1 MEVVQGH
8 NHIRLYWLQNKIW
21 RMEDRKPLT
30 RHEIDKLLRNCKV
43 TLLLVLVSVI
53 CLGPPSQPSVP
64 TPMPKGSVSKERPQA
79 SDVSVPQS
87 NILADLKRLIEKA
100 GKKSFYISDYFNCTM
115 CEDNFT
121 RKEWINMD
129 MFIIHLMFL

>member
-1 MEVVQGH
+1 
-8 NHIRLYWLQNKIW
+8 
-21 RMEDRKPLT
+21 MEDRKPFR

-100 GKKSFYISDYFNCTM
+100 GKKLFYISDYFNCTM
-115 CEDNFT
+115 CEDNCT
-121 RKEWINMD
+121 RKE
-129 MFIIHLMFL
+129 